1 MNENPIFKKGDKMLP
16 LPWQVEKEKKA
27 AGPERRITLYCF

>member
-1 MNENPIFKKGDKMLP
+1 MNENPIFKKGDKM